1 MGEIIKIGN
10 NTELE
15 KVDDEIELVELTEE
29 LLQEAR
35 ATIEKNKV
43 LSVPISGLA
52 TLGTGVAT
60 LLPALN
66 KLTGSNETLYRLAN
80 AAVGDSLKLAKNGNF
95 WGSFPYSN
103 WWLKICATSSS
114 VTSYNFCTASCRC
127 N

>member
-10 NTELE
+10 NSDLE
-15 KVDDEIELVELTEE
+15 KVNDEVELVELTEG

-35 ATIEKNKV
+35 ETIKKNEV

-52 TLGTGVAT
+52 TLGTGVAA

-95 WGSFPYSN
+95 WGAFHTAR
-103 WWLKICATSSS
+103 WFKICATSSS
-114 VTSYNFCTASCRC
+114 IAPYNFYTASSCC